1 MLHCNSLLMLLTL
14 LQTVTDCYTSVTL
27 SYGSTGVASRVVHDL
42 NGTRNSSIVLNGS
55 KISKGYF
62 FLDELWRTRDFFLF
76 FRDFLDGSLNM
87 ALARALL
94 WRNNAAPGK
103 LHHALEILSYCF
115 FLMKMIQEFPTC
127 FIFLSNASFAGADF
141 FGLNVASRT
150 TTCPPYAQEL
160 LPRNTR

>member
-1 MLHCNSLLMLLTL
+1 
-14 LQTVTDCYTSVTL
+14 
-27 SYGSTGVASRVVHDL
+27 
-42 NGTRNSSIVLNGS
+42 
-55 KISKGYF
+55 
-62 FLDELWRTRDFFLF
+62 
-76 FRDFLDGSLNM
+76 M

-94 WRNNAAPGK
+94 WRNNAAPFSNWTGM